1 MIGIAFSLASRIA
14 SGPRAQKVMAY
25 LILAAAACLVLWL
38 AYLLFASWVQSGKDE
53 AVRDDRREAT
63 LDATR
68 IDAAADEKASWD
80 HQADEITRE
89 RERANVSEAINES
102 IRDPDGDPLAAAMRG
117 MR

>member
-1 MIGIAFSLASRIA
+1 MIPVALNLASRIV
-14 SGPRAQKVMAY
+14 SGPRAQKVMAAFFV
-25 LILAAAACLVLWL
+25 LAAIVIVILIAVLLIRAGNDAAV
-38 AYLLFASWVQSGKDE
+38 K
-53 AVRDDRREAT
+53 DDRQGSS
-63 LDATR
+63 LDATK
-68 IDAAADEKASWD
+68 IEAAAEQKAAWD